1 MENETASTFP
11 SSPQEERAM
20 QPPSYQGEV
29 VVRAENVVPLAMPK
43 GISKKG
49 TLIYGIDIGWYL
61 KEARTPLLVAGGII
75 LFMTLSSLIV
85 PSLWADAADAGT
97 FVVKLCL
104 FAWMGRQFVV
114 KRGVSAKVA
123 AVGAAC
129 AGLALG
135 LALAFLRFFVVREV
149 WTLFNLTMEPVLT
162 ALFAYCI
169 GGIVALASKSAPRY
183 SGIVEG

>member
-1 MENETASTFP
+1 MENETTSTFP
-11 SSPQEERAM
+11 SSPQEEESL
-20 QPPSYQGEV
+20 QPPSHQGEV
-29 VVRAENVVPLAMPK
+29 AVRAENAALLAAPRER
-43 GISKKG
+43 GKKG

-75 LFMTLSSLIV
+75 LFMTLSSLIM

-104 FAWMGRQFVV
+104 FAWVGRQFVV
-114 KRGVSAKVA
+114 KRAVPAKVA

-129 AGLALG
+129 AGLMLG
-135 LALAFLRFFVVREV
+135 LMLAFLRFFVVREV
-149 WTLFNLTMEPVLT
+149 WTLFNLTMEPVVT

-169 GGIVALASKSAPRY
+169 GGIVALASKSAPHY
-183 SGIVEG
+183 TTIAEG